1 VPAAQ
6 SAHGIVELGL
16 YLPTAHRVHVVAPGD
31 ASVLVT
37 LPALHVMQVALP
49 AIGWYVP
56 AAQSAHGIVELE
68 LYLPTAHR
76 VHVVALGDASVLV
89 TLPALHVMQVA
100 LPAIGWYVPA
110 AQSAHGIVELG
121 LYLPTAHRVHV
132 VALGDASVLVT
143 LPALHVMQ
151 VALPAIGWYVPAA
164 QSAHGIVE
172 FGLYLPTAH
181 RVHVVAPGDASVLVT
196 LPALHVMQVALPAI
210 G

>member
-6 SAHGIVELGL
+6 SAHGIVEF
-16 YLPTAHRVHVVAPGD
+16 
-31 ASVLVT
+31 
-37 LPALHVMQVALP
+37 
-49 AIGWYVP
+49 
-56 AAQSAHGIVELE
+56 
-68 LYLPTAHR
+68 
-76 VHVVALGDASVLV
+76 
-89 TLPALHVMQVA
+89 
-100 LPAIGWYVPA
+100 
-110 AQSAHGIVELG
+110 G

-181 RVHVVAPGDASVLVT
+181 RVHVVALGDASVLVT